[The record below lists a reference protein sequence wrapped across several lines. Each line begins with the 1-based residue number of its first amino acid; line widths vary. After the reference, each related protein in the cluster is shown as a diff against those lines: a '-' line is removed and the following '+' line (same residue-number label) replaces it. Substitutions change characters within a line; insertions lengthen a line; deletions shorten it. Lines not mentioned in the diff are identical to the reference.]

1 MLAFTYGMCH
11 IYEPH
16 MRYTVLV
23 VCTLYLSGAGAH
35 VCVCV
40 CVNQFTFQTKMP
52 HLLAHIYLTLEP
64 DFRPIPKAVQQC
76 NVVSVGSPDS
86 NGNIMV

>member
-1 MLAFTYGMCH
+1 MHAFTYGMCH
-11 IYEPH
+11 FY
-16 MRYTVLV
+16 V
-23 VCTLYLSGAGAH
+23 VYYVGGLSWVS
-35 VCVCV
+35 VCVCA
-40 CVNQFTFQTKMP
+40 NQFTFQTKMP